1 MPKKIAIVVW
11 SKTGNTKL
19 MADSV
24 KKGVE
29 DSGFEVDIFKA
40 YNFNFEIVKNYDKI
54 ALGCPAMGSETL
66 EDTEFLH
73 MYKNIKPYLKD
84 KKVFFFGSYGW
95 GDGKWM
101 QDWEEDAIN
110 NGIKL
115 FRKSIIAKEKPNKEI
130 LDACFQAGI
139 DLANAL

>member
-29 DSGFEVDIFKA
+29 EAGFDADIFKA
-40 YNFNFEIVKNYDKI
+40 YNFNFEIVNNYDKI

-66 EDTEFLH
+66 EDTEFLP

-84 KKVFFFGSYGW
+84 KKYFSSVLMVGEMENGCKI
-95 GDGKWM
+95 GKKTLLKT
-101 QDWEEDAIN
+101 E
-110 NGIKL
+110 
-115 FRKSIIAKEKPNKEI
+115 
-130 LDACFQAGI
+130 
-139 DLANAL
+139 